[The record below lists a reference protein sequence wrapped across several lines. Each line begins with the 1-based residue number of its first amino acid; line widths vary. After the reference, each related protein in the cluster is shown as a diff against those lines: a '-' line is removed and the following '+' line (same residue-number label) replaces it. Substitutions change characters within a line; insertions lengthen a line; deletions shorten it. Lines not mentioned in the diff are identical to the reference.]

1 MMTLIN
7 FTKHSTYVYD
17 KRCRL
22 GSCWLGGKIMEF
34 WVEKQGCLPPMLPPN
49 FFTILYVVESF
60 TKFTY
65 YVKNRDVCRRSSLLT
80 PTQPLHNFVC
90 CWNFSQEFTC
100 LKNRDVCPRSS
111 PHQTLLLTVWSS
123 HQLISAHFFD
133 LGKQIRVLGQQQE
146 AFGIKRELEDAMP
159 SSQICFLSSYFGLI
173 SNIFMV

>member
-1 MMTLIN
+1 MFSTLINHLVEPDHKGMLYKMQNFMGIFLLGRPPLSMMTLIN

-22 GSCWLGGKIMEF
+22 GSCWLGEKIVEF

-49 FFTILYVVESF
+49 FFTILYVVENF

-65 YVKNRDVCRRSSLLT
+65 YVKNRDVCCRSST
-80 PTQPLHNFVC
+80 
-90 CWNFSQEFTC
+90 
-100 LKNRDVCPRSS
+100 
-111 PHQTLLLTVWSS
+111 HQTLLLTVWSS

-146 AFGIKRELEDAMP
+146 AFGIKRM
-159 SSQICFLSSYFGLI
+159 QR
-173 SNIFMV
+173 